1 MIGLVLVTHGNLA
14 KEFISAMQ
22 HVVGR
27 QEQVEA
33 VCIGPEDDMEMRRA
47 EILKKVGEVDKGH
60 GAIVL
65 TDMFGGTPTNL
76 ALSLLGS
83 HNVEV
88 VTGVNLP
95 MLLKV
100 FTCRE
105 KPLAEL
111 AKLAGEAGTKGIVVA
126 GSMLRSRNK
135 EKTGD

>member
-1 MIGLVLVTHGNLA
+1 MSEQQSSTQVGIIVVAHADYGSAMLRTA
-14 KEFISAMQ
+14 EFILGTLSDCTSISVDIA
-22 HVVGR
+22 
-27 QEQVEA
+27 QEV
-33 VCIGPEDDMEMRRA
+33 PETVRRLDDV
-47 EILKKVGEVDKGH
+47 I
-60 GAIVL
+60 IL